1 MTKKGRNHKDD
12 YFRKTTRKIK
22 SISKKIKLEKE
33 KIDKRFGHE
42 IIRRLDLDYANLN
55 QKEMARIVNQITSSL
70 RADDLTKNNSSST
83 HQEGSKSYD

>member
-1 MTKKGRNHKDD
+1 MTTLEKQQEKLNQLA
-12 YFRKTTRKIK
+12 
-22 SISKKIKLEKE
+22 KKIKLEKE

-70 RADDLTKNNSSST
+70 HSDDLTKNNSSST

>member
-1 MTKKGRNHKDD
+1 MTTLEKQQEKLNQLA
-12 YFRKTTRKIK
+12 
-22 SISKKIKLEKE
+22 KKIKLEKE

>member
-1 MTKKGRNHKDD
+1 MTTLEKQQEKLNQLA
-12 YFRKTTRKIK
+12 
-22 SISKKIKLEKE
+22 KKIKLEKE

-70 RADDLTKNNSSST
+70 HADDLTKNNSSSM

>member
-1 MTKKGRNHKDD
+1 MTTLEKQQEKLNQLA
-12 YFRKTTRKIK
+12 
-22 SISKKIKLEKE
+22 KKIKLEKE

-83 HQEGSKSYD
+83 HQEGSKSYG

>member
-1 MTKKGRNHKDD
+1 MTTLEKQQEKLNQLA
-12 YFRKTTRKIK
+12 
-22 SISKKIKLEKE
+22 KKIKLEKE

-70 RADDLTKNNSSST
+70 HVDDLTKNNSSSMP
-83 HQEGSKSYD
+83 QEGSKSYD